1 MNAIVNKF
9 LLAGDTF
16 MPKMRLRQPELTYS
30 ACAPFITIKKEK
42 KLKETGDSRQIYQ
55 NELDK
60 ACFQHDMASLFS
72 TGADTSSFTKRI
84 ELANLKSD
92 VDKFDID

>member
-1 MNAIVNKF
+1 
-9 LLAGDTF
+9 

-42 KLKETGDSRQIYQ
+42 KLKEAGDSRQIYQ
-55 NELDK
+55 NEL
-60 ACFQHDMASLFS
+60 ACFQHDMASLSS
-72 TGADTSSFTKRI
+72 TGADTSSFTKRTD
-84 ELANLKSD
+84 LANLKSD

>member
-30 ACAPFITIKKEK
+30 ACAPFITIKKK
-42 KLKETGDSRQIYQ
+42 K
-55 NELDK
+55 N
-60 ACFQHDMASLFS
+60 
-72 TGADTSSFTKRI
+72 
-84 ELANLKSD
+84 
-92 VDKFDID
+92 